1 MTVWAT
7 SCPIVAA
14 TVRFDNKRV
23 GMWAVDKI
31 AGAEG
36 VEPGVEHMLFPGV
49 LVEGDTVRDWR

>member
-1 MTVWAT
+1 VPDRHLT
-7 SCPIVAA
+7 

-36 VEPGVEHMLFPGV
+36 GASGVEHMLIPGM
-49 LVEGDTVRDWR
+49 LVEGDTVRDLR